1 MTLETHTTAER
12 NLVNRVAERYRRQG
26 YDVLIAPIG
35 EQRPKF
41 LSEFEFDLIAR
52 RGEES
57 VVVEVK
63 WGERAGSEP
72 AVRKLA
78 AEVARHPGWRL
89 DLVLGQES
97 EGAITFESMMTPL
110 AKELV
115 AQLDEGLELCG
126 NDHLVAGTLLIWSA
140 FEGAAR
146 LVAAR
151 EGLETAP
158 TTAPLA
164 LIRALVSD
172 GLIDDS
178 EYETI
183 KAAYQRRSGIAHG
196 FASAPEDRETF
207 EKLSEIAQRL
217 LREQGEGE

>member
-1 MTLETHTTAER
+1 MTMETHTTAER
-12 NLVNRVAERYRRQG
+12 DLVDRVAERYRRQG
-26 YDVLIAPIG
+26 YDVLIEPVG
-35 EQRPKF
+35 EQRPAF
-41 LSEFEFDLIAR
+41 LSEFRPDLIAR

-78 AEVARHPGWRL
+78 TEVARHPGWRL

-97 EGAITFESMMTPL
+97 KGVITFESLMMPL
-110 AKELV
+110 ARDLE
-115 AQLDEGLELCG
+115 AQLDEGIELCR
-126 NDHLVAGTLLIWSA
+126 NDHLAAGALLIWAA

-151 EGLETAP
+151 EELGTTP
-158 TTAPLA
+158 VTAPLA
-164 LIRALVSD
+164 LIRSLVSS
-172 GLIDDS
+172 GLIDDG

-183 KAAYQRRSGIAHG
+183 KAAYRRRNGIAHG
-196 FASAPEDRETF
+196 FASAPEDGEIF
-207 EKLSEIAQRL
+207 ERLSKVALRL
-217 LREQGEGE
+217 LHEQGEAA

>member
-26 YDVLIAPIG
+26 YDVLFAPVG
-35 EQRPKF
+35 EERPKF
-41 LSEFEFDLIAR
+41 LSEFEPDLIAR

-89 DLVLGQES
+89 DLVLGRES
-97 EGAITFESMMTPL
+97 EGGITVESMITPL

-115 AQLDEGLELCG
+115 AQLDEGLELCRT
-126 NDHLVAGTLLIWSA
+126 DHLAAGTLLIWAA

-146 LVAAR
+146 FIAAR
-151 EGLETAP
+151 EGLGTAP

-172 GLIDDS
+172 GLIGDA
-178 EYETI
+178 EYEII
-183 KAAYQRRSGIAHG
+183 KAAYQRRNGIAHG
-196 FASAPEDRETF
+196 FASAPEDDETF
-207 EKLSEIAQRL
+207 GRLSTVAQRI
-217 LREQGEGE
+217 LREQGSDE